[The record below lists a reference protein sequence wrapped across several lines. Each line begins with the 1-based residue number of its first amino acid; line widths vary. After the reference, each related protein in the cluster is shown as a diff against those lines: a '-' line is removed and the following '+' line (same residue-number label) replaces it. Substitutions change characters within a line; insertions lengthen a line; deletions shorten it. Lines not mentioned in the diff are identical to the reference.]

1 MTATPSAART
11 PGVAEAKAAYA
22 GRADAVTYA
31 FVHGAREL
39 ARLLAAGHDLGVCL
53 AFQRHAPAD
62 HAESDADQDR
72 DDEQS

>member
-1 MTATPSAART
+1 MDERDYT
-11 PGVAEAKAAYA
+11 V
-22 GRADAVTYA
+22 ADAAGTRI
-31 FVHGAREL
+31 VHGAGEL